1 VFPRCCCV
9 GGSFFYLVSMPS
21 LSTIVGAFLGAAS
34 LAASAAVPVAQPFQH
49 FNAKRQTTNVTGSSD
64 LEVDLGYEVYEGYH
78 NQTTGINI
86 WRGYVKNE
94 SHVRAMLIICVKH
107 SVCCTS
113 TWSSTLPSAASS
125 GREPQSSHP
134 SQCIRISMPSEFGS
148 SRR

>member
-1 VFPRCCCV
+1 VFPRCCYV

-21 LSTIVGAFLGAAS
+21 FSTLVGAFLGAAS
-34 LAASAAVPVAQPFQH
+34 LAVGAAVPVAQPFQH

-86 WRGYVKNE
+86 WRGYVKNRFHLR
-94 SHVRAMLIICVKH
+94 SMLIIRVKH
-107 SVCCTS
+107 SICCTS
-113 TWSSTLPSAASS
+113 NWRPTLPSTSSS

-134 SQCIRISMPSEFGS
+134 SQCVRTSMPSELGC